1 MAMKGKDLRELPTE
15 ELERRAA
22 ELRRSIF
29 NLRVRMTTKEIE
41 DTSKIH
47 HEKRDLAR
55 ILTVLGERSRGVGAA
70 PAAKG

>member
-1 MAMKGKDLRELPTE
+1 MALHGRDLRELPTE

-41 DTSKIH
+41 DTSKIR
-47 HEKRDLAR
+47 HERRDLAR
-55 ILTVLGERSRGVGAA
+55 VLTVLGERRRGQAQT
-70 PAAKG
+70 K